1 MKTLIEQIWDE
12 EYKPAFEN
20 VLYGEEI
27 MNATRLLDKQ
37 ESELW
42 EALGEKE
49 REMFDKVLAHYYDM
63 VGYYKKGAFVQGARF
78 AGRIMKEIEA

>member
-12 EYKPAFEN
+12 EYKPASEN

-27 MNATRLLDKQ
+27 MYATRLLDKQ
-37 ESELW
+37 ERELW

-63 VGYYKKGAFVQGARF
+63 VGYYKKDAFVQGARL

>member
-12 EYKPAFEN
+12 EYKPATEN

-37 ESELW
+37 ERELW

-49 REMFDKVLAHYYDM
+49 RLPVPVFYLSKSVSPL
-63 VGYYKKGAFVQGARF
+63 FF
-78 AGRIMKEIEA
+78 I